1 MNRLAIARHVFAAD
15 AAGNADRRFL
25 ENLTHPLIRNRL
37 KSELA
42 HFAAEG
48 RKAIVLDAA
57 LLFEADWQTL
67 CDLVVFV
74 DSSRESRLR
83 RARARGW
90 SDADFAAREA
100 AQWPIEDKR
109 RAANIVLNNDGT
121 EADLSQAVA
130 EFWDQHIS
138 AARHVD

>member
-1 MNRLAIARHVFAAD
+1 MAIARHVFAAD

-57 LLFEADWQTL
+57 LFEADWQTL

-83 RARARGW
+83 RARTRGW
-90 SDADFAAREA
+90 SDADFAAGKPPNGQSKTNVA
-100 AQWPIEDKR
+100 PPI
-109 RAANIVLNNDGT
+109 
-121 EADLSQAVA
+121 S
-130 EFWDQHIS
+130 S
-138 AARHVD
+138 